1 MSKITRDRD
10 RDTSEKV
17 ALGMALSSVERWG
30 EVMYDQRLFNQEK
43 GMDSGF
49 AMDDQYN
56 VYDMGLFTAQLTLY
70 RPKKD
75 KDGDMYGGANEQL
88 EKIMK
93 TDRFKPGKAFVG
105 TFEKTDP
112 RDRPVELRKKRR
124 RLIHLGL

>member
-43 GMDSGF
+43 GIDSGF

-56 VYDMGLFTAQLTLY
+56 VYDKGLFTAQLTLY

-75 KDGDMYGGANEQL
+75 KDGDMYGGANEEL

-112 RDRPVELRKKRR
+112 RDRPVELRKKTR